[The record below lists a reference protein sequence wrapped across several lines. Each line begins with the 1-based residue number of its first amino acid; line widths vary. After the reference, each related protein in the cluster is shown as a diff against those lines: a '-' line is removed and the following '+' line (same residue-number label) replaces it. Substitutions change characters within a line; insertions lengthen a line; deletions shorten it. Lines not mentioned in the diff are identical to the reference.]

1 MTGGYF
7 NKLLQFLEPSCIAL
21 ASLVTAN
28 GACVAGCG
36 LREAVELAGGLGVGG
51 GGPSGL
57 GVLLPAA
64 AGPGEE
70 GVAAPWAPGPCPGS
84 AAGMDTFR
92 ALFLLFLFIAPQAR
106 VYGQGGKLPLAPV
119 RSINKKRNRTRKRV

>member
-51 GGPSGL
+51 GGGRLVWEFSCQRQPGPGRKGWPHPGRQVPAL
-57 GVLLPAA
+57 EVLLAWTLS
-64 AGPGEE
+64 E
-70 GVAAPWAPGPCPGS
+70 
-84 AAGMDTFR
+84 
-92 ALFLLFLFIAPQAR
+92 LFFFSF
-106 VYGQGGKLPLAPV
+106 Y
-119 RSINKKRNRTRKRV
+119 S

>member
-36 LREAVELAGGLGVGG
+36 LREAVELAGGLGVGVRLVWECSCQRQP
-51 GGPSGL
+51 GPGRKGWPHPGRQVPAL
-57 GVLLPAA
+57 EVLLASTLS
-64 AGPGEE
+64 EF
-70 GVAAPWAPGPCPGS
+70 S
-84 AAGMDTFR
+84 F
-92 ALFLLFLFIAPQAR
+92 FSF
-106 VYGQGGKLPLAPV
+106 Y
-119 RSINKKRNRTRKRV
+119 S